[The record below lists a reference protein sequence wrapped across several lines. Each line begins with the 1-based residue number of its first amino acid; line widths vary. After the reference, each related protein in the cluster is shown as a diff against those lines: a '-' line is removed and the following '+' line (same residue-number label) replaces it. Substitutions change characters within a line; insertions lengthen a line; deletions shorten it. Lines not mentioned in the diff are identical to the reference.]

1 MKMIKFNG
9 KNKQLDQKN
18 CFSVEVLTDM
28 SPKKKKKSADGIGK
42 HGRSYTYVNKESK
55 SILIVYQ

>member
-28 SPKKKKKSADGIGK
+28 SPKKKKKKVQMVLVSMGEV
-42 HGRSYTYVNKESK
+42 TPT
-55 SILIVYQ
+55 SIRNQNQY